1 MVHERPLLSYD
12 QALLKVARS
21 LTRARSGPLW
31 FDWVEEI
38 SDEPEALIPSTV
50 AELLSA
56 HAYVR
61 RSELRRDCDARISSL
76 SASMDEMTAYVLPH
90 LHVHQESLL
99 RLRELEVNFGVRF
112 ARGPLVLGLVNPRTH
127 IFRNAVRDIYRYA
140 LTHAKLQRSLS

>member
-1 MVHERPLLSYD
+1 MVNERPLLSYD
-12 QALLKVARS
+12 QALLKVSKSLGRS
-21 LTRARSGPLW
+21 RSGPLW

-112 ARGPLVLGLVNPRTH
+112 TRGPLVLGLVNPRTH
-127 IFRNAVRDIYRYA
+127 IFRNAVRDVYRYA